1 MRKGKSLKTNVN
13 KGLKA
18 FFLGLIIIGFLGVIL
33 TYNLK
38 TSNENLEKLDRYAV
52 IGKENIFVIYENKLA
67 IRIPQEIQ
75 VDKNISF
82 QELLEKKNYEE
93 VLNSLNRLLPEKINS
108 YKVVKY
114 GEMHLDV
121 KNAKNIPET
130 VIDEKRYILT
140 SSMHSMF
147 DSLYRENSNRGT
159 GELIIDILNANGRA
173 GYAKITGEKLKKK
186 LPITYTAANYEKNS
200 DYSLLIIN
208 EAEKS
213 KMEELIMQ
221 VDEKYFKIA
230 DAGSIPTLANAV
242 LVLGKE
248 QANLLDIYVIGN
260 DSSASDAVSQLKNHG
275 YKNIKTDK
283 KKSNVEVSVIQYH
296 PDDYYIAYKIGKK
309 LNINNMIE
317 KNDLRNKINI
327 LFN

>member
-1 MRKGKSLKTNVN
+1 MKKGKSLKTNVN

-221 VDEKYFKIA
+221 VDEKYFK
-230 DAGSIPTLANAV
+230 
-242 LVLGKE
+242 
-248 QANLLDIYVIGN
+248 
-260 DSSASDAVSQLKNHG
+260 
-275 YKNIKTDK
+275 
-283 KKSNVEVSVIQYH
+283 
-296 PDDYYIAYKIGKK
+296 
-309 LNINNMIE
+309 
-317 KNDLRNKINI
+317 
-327 LFN
+327 